1 MTTTVVGDAAVA
13 AGRQEEH
20 LVLKSVCTQRPAVAK
35 DYWLSGSPV
44 IEIDLRTVLR
54 LDCTHVFLCCFLTSE
69 GEITGDI
76 KGFRPSP
83 GRMAR
88 RTVDDHGSGLSF
100 RLGLWFE
107 PV

>member
-20 LVLKSVCTQRPAVAK
+20 LVLKSVRTQRPAVAK

-54 LDCTHVFLCCFLTSE
+54 LDCTHVLFSCWLLASE
-69 GEITGDI
+69 GLVYGSTANWFDRTEPGKTQRG
-76 KGFRPSP
+76 PS
-83 GRMAR
+83 
-88 RTVDDHGSGLSF
+88 D
-100 RLGLWFE
+100 FE
-107 PV
+107 

>member
-20 LVLKSVCTQRPAVAK
+20 LVLKSVRTQRPAVAK

-54 LDCTHVFLCCFLTSE
+54 LDCTHVLFSCWLLTSE
-69 GEITGDI
+69 GL
-76 KGFRPSP
+76 
-83 GRMAR
+83 AY
-88 RTVDDHGSGLSF
+88 GSS
-100 RLGLWFE
+100 R
-107 PV
+107 